1 MPSKNLHPRNA
12 STTCPRAPG
21 SPLPY
26 PTTMSSIFTS
36 IEFYI
41 TALAV
46 AVAIIAFFGSSDD
59 TPRASSD
66 IYTPTTQAE
75 RVNATPSV
83 ILRAMPDGTIEITRQ
98 GLTLHGNCSI
108 YINAE
113 FIKDRI
119 TLTEKIAL
127 PHAPCPTKNT
137 SSATN
142 LPITPCGEP
151 PGLPTMADTLSP
163 WNLNHSTSSRY
174 LRPAM
179 NFSSCGVA
187 FCITQNKPSS
197 PVAIS
202 TKTDA

>member
-119 TLTEKIAL
+119 TLTEKIASGHHGIDSSTYTQCTLHFATRPL
-127 PHAPCPTKNT
+127 PRKKYF
-137 SSATN
+137 
-142 LPITPCGEP
+142 IRYE
-151 PGLPTMADTLSP
+151 SP
-163 WNLNHSTSSRY
+163 DNALWGTTRFANYGGYS
-174 LRPAM
+174 
-179 NFSSCGVA
+179 VA
-187 FCITQNKPSS
+187 LELKP
-197 PVAIS
+197 
-202 TKTDA
+202 